1 MYIISPMSIY
11 LLGLV
16 DSLLPILF
24 IGATAPMFVAL
35 FVWMKIDTAYDMS
48 ENKKQKYINFAKRCV
63 VISIVMSVLWVI
75 TPTKETIIQ
84 MLIAKNITVDR
95 VQIASEVV
103 QKVYND
109 IIGVI
114 SK

>member
-24 IGATAPMFVAL
+24 IGAIAPLFVAL
-35 FVWMKIDTAYDMS
+35 FVWMEVDTAYDMS
-48 ENKKQKYINFAKRCV
+48 ENKKQNYINFAKRCV
-63 VISIVMSVLWVI
+63 VISVVMSVLWVI

-84 MLIAKNITVDR
+84 MLIAKNITVDK

-103 QKVYND
+103 EKVYKD